1 MKLIFDIGSN
11 NGDDIQYYLHKAD
24 LVVAVEANP
33 KLCNLIS
40 KRFNKEIK
48 DKRLFIEN
56 AAISDCNNK
65 ETIFYINKK
74 NDHVSSIVP
83 ELHDQSNNLENW
95 ERLTV
100 KTITFIDLLNKYGK
114 PDYIKIDIEGA
125 DNIFLTQLLNSKF
138 KPKYISAEC
147 HNLDVFSTLS
157 EKLEYKTFNLVEG
170 WNVDKIYKKKRIF
183 SLYLKKFINYSF
195 PLNSAGPFGKDI
207 NGKWYDK
214 QSFLKLLALKKIG
227 WRDIHAT
234 NEFSGEE
241 ITVFEMIYI
250 LLIDVAKKSIKFIFF
265 RVKKPFIETKR
276 FFQN

>member
-11 NGDDIQYYLHKAD
+11 NGDDIPYYLHKAD

-33 KLCNLIS
+33 KLCKLIS

-56 AAISDCNNK
+56 AAISDRNNK

-83 ELHDQSNNLENW
+83 PNNLDNW

-100 KTITFIDLLNKYGK
+100 KTIAFLELLNKYGK

-125 DNIFLTQLLNSKF
+125 DNILLTQILNSKF

-157 EKLEYKTFNLVEG
+157 EKLEYETFNLVEG
-170 WNVDKIYKKKRIF
+170 WNVGKIYKKKRIF
-183 SLYLKKFINYSF
+183 SLHLKKFINYSF

-207 NGKWYDK
+207 NGKWYNK
-214 QSFLKLLALKKIG
+214 ESLLKLLALKKLG

-234 NEFSGEE
+234 TEFSGEE
-241 ITVFEMIYI
+241 INVFEMIYI
-250 LLIDVAKKSIKFIFF
+250 LLVDVAKKSIKFIFF
-265 RVKKPFIETKR
+265 RIKKYFIETKR